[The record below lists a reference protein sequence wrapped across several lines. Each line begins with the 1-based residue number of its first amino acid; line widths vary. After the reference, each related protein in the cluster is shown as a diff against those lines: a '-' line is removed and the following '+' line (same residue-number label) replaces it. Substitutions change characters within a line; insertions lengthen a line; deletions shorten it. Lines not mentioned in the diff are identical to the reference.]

1 VRAAA
6 QAVNAYDHLMLPVY
20 IDDHLLVLDKPSG
33 LLSVP
38 GRTEPDCL
46 SARAQA
52 EWPDA
57 RVVHRLDQ
65 ATSGLFVMARG
76 AEAQRRLGLA
86 FEKRRVHKTYV
97 AVVEGRVRADE
108 GEITLPLIVDWPN
121 RPRQVVDAV
130 NGRPAQTF
138 WRVLART
145 DARSLVELRPVTGR
159 SHQLR
164 VHLQAIGHP
173 IVGDDLY
180 GHAGPRLLLHATALD
195 LPHPAEDRRLELHS
209 LAPFTL

>member
-1 VRAAA
+1 MTP
-6 QAVNAYDHLMLPVY
+6 LY
-20 IDDHLLVLDKPSG
+20 IDEHLLVLDKPAG

-38 GRTEPDCL
+38 GRLEPDCL

-52 EWPDA
+52 LWPDA

-76 AEAQRRLGLA
+76 APAQRRLSLA
-86 FEKRRVHKTYV
+86 FEKRRVAKTYE
-97 AVVEGRVRADE
+97 AVVEGLLAED
-108 GEITLPLIVDWPN
+108 GGSIDLPLIVDWPN
-121 RPRQVVDAV
+121 RPRQVVDHAR
-130 NGRPAQTF
+130 GKPALTH
-138 WRVLART
+138 WRVLARG
-145 DARSLVELRPVTGR
+145 AGRSRLALQPVTGR

-180 GHAGPRLLLHATALD
+180 GKAGPRLLLHASALT
-195 LPHPAEDRRLELHS
+195 LPHPADDRPAHFES
-209 LAPFTL
+209 VAPFADFG